1 MEHSPPGRDAFCP
14 YRQWGLCFSDIYI
27 PRDQVD
33 LSPVGGLG
41 VFPSV
46 LICGRRSPEK
56 GHGKASR
63 LRRCSWPKRAPI
75 DWRMIIMKLA
85 ALWKYTVTTSLLC
98 VVPESC
104 TREMC
109 SCFITL
115 FSPPSALMGSAIVRE
130 CLRLVDISEMIALAS
145 AGDAPFEKASVS
157 E

>member
-1 MEHSPPGRDAFCP
+1 
-14 YRQWGLCFSDIYI
+14 
-27 PRDQVD
+27 
-33 LSPVGGLG
+33 
-41 VFPSV
+41 
-46 LICGRRSPEK
+46 
-56 GHGKASR
+56 
-63 LRRCSWPKRAPI
+63 
-75 DWRMIIMKLA
+75 MIIMKLA

-109 SCFITL
+109 SCSITL